1 MVAQV
6 RRRGKRT
13 YACVKYCSV
22 AAGETKILGSAVG
35 APVAVV
41 RPSSEDRIVD
51 GERMLT
57 QPRLRSHLRAEV
69 VQGQVFLLGDT
80 ETFLLEG
87 KNAERLV
94 GLLDGTRTVEQIVI
108 GMAGQAG
115 PVAVLA
121 QLRRFEGAGYLTEG
135 ASTLPEPMTEW
146 VDALGLPTQAVDR
159 VLSGSRVAV
168 TALGTTTGIVAA
180 GLRDAGLATVE
191 EVPGDALASGSW
203 DLVVVL
209 VDDYLHQD
217 LATVNETMLAGSQPW
232 LLAKPTGTTTWVGP
246 GLEPDATGCWQCLAQ
261 RLEGNR
267 QAERFVYERSGRP
280 ARLFLNSDHASGHH
294 LLVGLLAPAVL
305 TRLVTGRSDLTGR
318 LRTNNLRNGTQN
330 DHVLTRQPQCPAC
343 GDPGLA
349 SPPDR
354 KIVLSDDE
362 ASSTTDGGF
371 RVCTPQET
379 FERLQHHMSPL
390 IGAVTGVVPLEGGN
404 EDGLTYSYA
413 AGHNFAIGQ
422 DSISNLRRNLRSQ
435 SGGKGRTSIQAQVS
449 AICEALERYSAVWRG
464 DEDVFRAAYDD
475 LDPDVAIA
483 PGQLTLYSD
492 AQYDGRDAWNRD
504 SVEHRLHVVPERF
517 DRSREISW
525 FNAWSLTEDRLR
537 AVPAAYVWYGHPDL
551 REHFFC
557 LGDSNGCASGNTRE
571 EAILQGLCELVER
584 DAVAI
589 WWYNRLEVPG
599 VDLDALDDPYV
610 ATLRNFYA
618 GLDRKLWVLDIT
630 SDLGIPTFAA
640 CTSRDHAVEDIMVGF
655 GAHPDARLALS
666 RALTEVNQFLPTVRQ
681 RDADGNT
688 VYWHNDPALI
698 SWCKEAT
705 LADNPWLLPDP
716 DQPLRVVTEG
726 EGDVSRNLAVCL
738 QSCVDTLAQAGLEVI
753 VAEQTRP
760 EIELSVVKV
769 MAPGMRH
776 FWRRTGPGRLY
787 DVPVRMGRRDH
798 PTAEAE
804 LNPRN
809 VFF

>member
-1 MVAQV
+1 MV
-6 RRRGKRT
+6 K
-13 YACVKYCSV
+13 
-22 AAGETKILGSAVG
+22 
-35 APVAVV
+35 
-41 RPSSEDRIVD
+41 
-51 GERMLT
+51 

-69 VQGQVFLLGDT
+69 VKGQVFLLGDG
-80 ETFLLEG
+80 EAFLLEG

-94 GLLDGTRTVEQIVI
+94 ALLDGTRTVEDLVVA
-108 GMAGQAG
+108 MAGHAG
-115 PVAVLA
+115 PVAVLT
-121 QLRRFEGAGYLTEG
+121 QLRRFEAAGYLTDG
-135 ASTLPEPMTEW
+135 VSTLPEPMTEW

-159 VLSGSRVAV
+159 VLRDSRIAVAG
-168 TALGTTTGIVAA
+168 LGTTTRFVAA
-180 GLRDAGLATVE
+180 GLRDAGLTNVD
-191 EVPGDALASGSW
+191 EVTAQELTSRSW
-203 DLVVVL
+203 DLAVVL
-209 VDDYLHQD
+209 VDDYLNQE
-217 LATVNETMLAGSQPW
+217 LRAVNEAMLARSQSW
-232 LLAKPTGTTTWVGP
+232 VLAKPTGTTTWVGP
-246 GLEPDATGCWQCLAQ
+246 GLEPNETGCWQCLAQ

-267 QAERFVYERSGRP
+267 QAERFVYERSGLP
-280 ARLFLNSDHASGHH
+280 ARLFLRSEHASGHH

-305 TRLVTGRSDLTGR
+305 NRLVAGRSELTGR
-318 LRTNNLRNGTQN
+318 LRTNNLRSGTQT

-349 SPPDR
+349 SPTDR
-354 KIVLSDDE
+354 KIVLNHDTV
-362 ASSTTDGGF
+362 ATSTTDGGF

-379 FERLQHHMSPL
+379 FDRLQHHLSPL
-390 IGAVTGVVPLEGGN
+390 IGAVSGVVPLDGGN

-422 DSISNLRRNLRSQ
+422 DSVTNLRRNLRSQ

-464 DEDVFRAAYDD
+464 DEDVFRAAYVD
-475 LDPDVAIA
+475 LDPDVAVA
-483 PGQLTLYSD
+483 PEALTLYSD
-492 AQYDGRDAWNRD
+492 AQYDGRDEWNRD
-504 SVEHRLHVVPERF
+504 SVGHRLHVVPERF
-517 DRSREISW
+517 DRSREVSW
-525 FNAWSLTEDRLR
+525 YYAWSLTEDRLR
-537 AVPAAYVWYGHPDL
+537 AVPAAYIWYGHPDL

-571 EAILQGLCELVER
+571 EAILQGFCELVER

-589 WWYNRLEVPG
+589 WWYNRLQVPG
-599 VDLDALDDPYV
+599 IDLESLDDPYID
-610 ATLRNFYA
+610 TLRSFYA

-640 CTSRDHAVEDIMVGF
+640 CTSREHQVEDIMVGF

-688 VYWHNDPALI
+688 IYWHDDPALI

-716 DQPLRVVTEG
+716 GRPLRVLQDEDG
-726 EGDVSRNLAVCL
+726 EVSRDLATCL
-738 QSCVDTLAQAGLEVI
+738 QNCVDAAAGAGLEVI
-753 VAEQTRP
+753 VADQTRP

-787 DVPVRMGRRDH
+787 DVPVRMGQRDR
-798 PTAEAE
+798 PTAEAD